1 MPSFTASI
9 YHDGAKVPEGAKIV
23 HLIRHAQGQHN
34 LAVLEKGTEGM
45 LRASEK

>member
-1 MPSFTASI
+1 MVSFTASI
-9 YHDGAKVPEGAKIV
+9 YTPGSKIPEGAKVV

-45 LRASEK
+45 